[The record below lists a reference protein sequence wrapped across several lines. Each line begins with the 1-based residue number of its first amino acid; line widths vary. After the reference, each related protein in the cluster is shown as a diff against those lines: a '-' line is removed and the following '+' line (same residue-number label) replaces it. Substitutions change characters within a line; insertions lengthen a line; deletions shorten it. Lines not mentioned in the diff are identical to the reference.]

1 MRVPHSPFW
10 VLREKCPKKGVFSGP
25 YFPVFSPNAGK
36 YGPGR
41 TPSLDTF
48 HTFGVLEYLNFCK
61 FSENLTLAQ
70 DSQVSFNQI
79 NLMTLLSQKSIK
91 KFYCLIATPQKIFTA
106 QKMKISFK
114 DFFIKCYQIHSFL
127 RIWSHLLKESLM
139 QNFIFCAVFMRI
151 FMRSLEIYKSQI
163 FDTEYVKP

>member
-36 YGPGR
+36 YRPEK

-48 HTFGVLEYLNFCK
+48 HTLGVLEYLNICK
-61 FSENLTLAQ
+61 FSENLTLTQ

-79 NLMTLLSQKSIK
+79 NLMTLLRQKSIK
-91 KFYCLIATPQKIFTA
+91 KILLPYCN
-106 QKMKISFK
+106 SSK
-114 DFFIKCYQIHSFL
+114 DFHCTKN
-127 RIWSHLLKESLM
+127 E
-139 QNFIFCAVFMRI
+139 NFH
-151 FMRSLEIYKSQI
+151 
-163 FDTEYVKP
+163 